1 MISIIIP
8 AYNEEKRIDKALKEL
23 TSRFPNSQI
32 IVIFEGN
39 DKTPEIVK
47 RYRNA
52 AIEIN
57 RIRLGKGGSL
67 KKGIQLS
74 STEKVLLIDAD
85 IPVPLSKIDEMT
97 KVNADLVIINR
108 VFKNQTKLRRFL
120 HGGFKFLV
128 KLFFPSL
135 REIKDFQAGM
145 KLVRRDSA
153 LKVLDEL
160 IINDFLFDINLI
172 YAFKRRGFKIVQ
184 ITAEYIH
191 DDINSKISKSLL
203 KVIILMFLSLI
214 KLRVYYSPFRNVIY
228 TRPFLYI
235 QSKILELLRP

>member
-1 MISIIIP
+1 MISIVIP
-8 AYNEEKRIDKALKEL
+8 AYNEEKRIDNALKEL

-32 IVIFEGN
+32 IVVFEGN
-39 DKTPEIVK
+39 DRTPEIVK
-47 RYRNA
+47 RYRNTI
-52 AIEIN
+52 IEIN
-57 RIRLGKGGSL
+57 RMRLGKGGSL

-74 STEKVLLIDAD
+74 NTEKVLLIDAD
-85 IPVPLSKIDEMT
+85 IPIPLSKIDDVT
-97 KVNADLVIINR
+97 KINADLVIINR

-120 HGGFKFLV
+120 HNGFKLLV

-135 REIKDFQAGM
+135 REIKDFQAGV
-145 KLVRRDSA
+145 KLVRRDIA

-191 DDINSKISKSLL
+191 DENNSKISKSLL

-214 KLRVYYSPFRNVIY
+214 KLRVYYSPFRKVIY
-228 TRPFLYI
+228 TESFLHI
-235 QSKILELLRP
+235 QSKIIELLRP